1 MSSVSLKIAY
11 SIIITGLFIIVVFV
25 AANYEVLAYN
35 FYIVLIPLTAF
46 LFLFGF
52 AMGQRFSLPVKELLK
67 DADYLSKGNV
77 NVRFSSKDQ
86 DELGQL
92 AKVFNKIAEGFE
104 KNKSEIETLDTKVR
118 LRTQTLEEIIKVLEQ
133 KVKNRTI
140 EFQSA
145 LDELEKNKVQ
155 LNLKNIEIM
164 DLNKKITEL
173 TATPKRKSSKKI

>member
-1 MSSVSLKIAY
+1 MSSVSLKVAY

-52 AMGQRFSLPVKELLK
+52 AMGQKFSLPVKELLK

-77 NVRFSSKDQ
+77 NVRFLSKDQ

-104 KNKSEIETLDTKVR
+104 KSKSEVEALDTKVK

-133 KVKNRTI
+133 KVKNRTL
-140 EFQSA
+140 EFQGT
-145 LDELEKNKVQ
+145 LDKLEQTQVQ
-155 LNLKNIEIM
+155 LGLRDAEIV
-164 DLNKKITEL
+164 EFE
-173 TATPKRKSSKKI
+173 